1 MKKRII
7 GCLLIT
13 SIVLSGCSLW
23 KPKNT
28 EDDRKPME
36 QNSAEFDWGNYQ
48 KAIYQNRTLIK
59 ECNANYQKDISAI
72 KQKENK
78 MLDFSDCKFEPIDEV
93 KSVSVLQEQI
103 LDVTPEQS
111 VNTIKQWLKDIHK
124 EDINTDKEIRDASG
138 QYPNNDVDENTDS
151 SDYWPAVA
159 DHYPDFKTGSG
170 FFINTNQCHIQMGAG
185 IYSMSDGAIT
195 RYLGTNGMAG
205 LDALGS
211 NSEDVKAEGF
221 VSEMKDQS
229 WELLSRKV
237 TVDEGAK
244 IAKRYFEEGKYFPVA
259 QGVTIDVPEV
269 SVFALKNKYGYDYT
283 IRRKYE
289 GIPFAYGDYGQRN
302 LYDGYQVTPDV
313 KHAYVVNDQTVSA
326 YVGQSESNSL
336 KKIGKEQDS
345 IIDCKKAV
353 SILQKSMATEL
364 KINVK
369 RVAFVYCKCAFG
381 EEQNETPDY
390 YAFPC
395 WEFQGENSNNQEYLH
410 LYVDALTGAVYM
422 YGNQIEQ

>member
-1 MKKRII
+1 M
-7 GCLLIT
+7 
-13 SIVLSGCSLW
+13 
-23 KPKNT
+23 
-28 EDDRKPME
+28 
-36 QNSAEFDWGNYQ
+36 
-48 KAIYQNRTLIK
+48 
-59 ECNANYQKDISAI
+59 
-72 KQKENK
+72 
-78 MLDFSDCKFEPIDEV
+78 
-93 KSVSVLQEQI
+93 
-103 LDVTPEQS
+103 
-111 VNTIKQWLKDIHK
+111 
-124 EDINTDKEIRDASG
+124 
-138 QYPNNDVDENTDS
+138 
-151 SDYWPAVA
+151 
-159 DHYPDFKTGSG
+159 
-170 FFINTNQCHIQMGAG
+170 
-185 IYSMSDGAIT
+185 
-195 RYLGTNGMAG
+195 
-205 LDALGS
+205 
-211 NSEDVKAEGF
+211 KAEGF

-229 WELLSRKV
+229 WELLSGKV

-269 SVFALKNKYGYDYT
+269 SVFALKNKYGYDYA

-302 LYDGYQVTPDV
+302 LYDGYQVSPDV

-326 YVGQSESNSL
+326 YVGQSESDSL

-369 RVAFVYCKCAFG
+369 RVAFVYCNCAFG
-381 EEQNETPDY
+381 EEQNETSDY

>member
-13 SIVLSGCSLW
+13 SIILSGCSFW

-59 ECNANYQKDISAI
+59 ECNANYQKDISTI

-78 MLDFSDCKFEPIDEV
+78 MLDFSNCKFEPIDEV
-93 KSVSVLQEQI
+93 KSVSLLQEQI

-124 EDINTDKEIRDASG
+124 EDINTDEEIRDASG

-151 SDYWPAVA
+151 PDYWPAVA

-185 IYSMSDGAIT
+185 IYSMSDGVIT
-195 RYLGTNGMAG
+195 QYLGTNGMAG

-244 IAKRYFEEGKYFPVA
+244 IAKRYFEEGK
-259 QGVTIDVPEV
+259 
-269 SVFALKNKYGYDYT
+269 
-283 IRRKYE
+283 
-289 GIPFAYGDYGQRN
+289 
-302 LYDGYQVTPDV
+302 
-313 KHAYVVNDQTVSA
+313 
-326 YVGQSESNSL
+326 
-336 KKIGKEQDS
+336 
-345 IIDCKKAV
+345 
-353 SILQKSMATEL
+353 
-364 KINVK
+364 
-369 RVAFVYCKCAFG
+369 
-381 EEQNETPDY
+381 
-390 YAFPC
+390 
-395 WEFQGENSNNQEYLH
+395 
-410 LYVDALTGAVYM
+410 
-422 YGNQIEQ
+422 

>member
-1 MKKRII
+1 
-7 GCLLIT
+7 
-13 SIVLSGCSLW
+13 
-23 KPKNT
+23 
-28 EDDRKPME
+28 
-36 QNSAEFDWGNYQ
+36 
-48 KAIYQNRTLIK
+48 
-59 ECNANYQKDISAI
+59 
-72 KQKENK
+72 

-229 WELLSRKV
+229 WELLSGKV

-269 SVFALKNKYGYDYT
+269 SVFALKNKYGYDYA

-302 LYDGYQVTPDV
+302 LYDGYQVSPDV

-326 YVGQSESNSL
+326 YVGQSESDSL

-369 RVAFVYCKCAFG
+369 RVAFVYCNCAFG
-381 EEQNETPDY
+381 EEQNETSDY